1 MTGTTSPAPLD
12 THDSISDTVY
22 TKSGSD
28 EESTKDAHEQEKEH
42 EADQSGTSVVSRLD
56 LAAELIFAQE
66 RLAVIAKE
74 DRSGADAEKVA
85 LEEFAKSTQALIE
98 SRRLLN
104 EKQAQLDALDESDTT
119 RVQAELDQ
127 LTKDAKDK
135 EHQWSAT
142 KEVYHREFGPI
153 TEDSSS
159 PVTQVKAKAEQDI
172 KALQE
177 QIANLQKQL
186 NAVSIKRKQMVA
198 DAEEQ
203 QRRLAEQ
210 GTIDDEQ
217 DDD

>member
-1 MTGTTSPAPLD
+1 MN
-12 THDSISDTVY
+12 DTVY

-28 EESTKDAHEQEKEH
+28 EGSAKDTREH
-42 EADQSGTSVVSRLD
+42 EADQSEASAVSRLD
-56 LAAELIFAQE
+56 LTAELTFAQE
-66 RLAVIAKE
+66 RLAVIEKE
-74 DRSGADAEKVA
+74 DRTGADGEKVA
-85 LEEFAKSTQALIE
+85 LEEFTKSTQALIE
-98 SRRLLN
+98 SRSLLN

-119 RVQAELDQ
+119 RSSVQSELDQ
-127 LTKDAKDK
+127 LTEDAKHK

-159 PVTQVKAKAEQDI
+159 SVTQVKAKAEHDI

-203 QRRLAEQ
+203 QKRLDEQ
-210 GTIDDEQ
+210 DTIDNEQ